1 ALAPQAAVRFYAS
14 QTFRQLLP
22 PAIFRNKPAGNAA
35 WTAPAVS
42 IEDYPRYSWRGG
54 HLDVGRHFMPVS
66 FLKKYIDL
74 LALHK
79 MNTFHWHL
87 TEDQGWRLEI
97 RKYPKLT
104 SVGAWRSET
113 IVGRPARDRAQ
124 WTFDGERHGGYY
136 TQDDVREA
144 VAYAKARFT
153 TIVPAIEV
161 PGP

>member
-1 ALAPQAAVRFYAS
+1 MSLEVHALAS
-14 QTFRQLLP
+14 GSS
-22 PAIFRNKPAGNAA
+22 GNAVLVKA
-35 WTAPAVS
+35 NG
-42 IEDYPRYSWRGG
+42 RG
-54 HLDVGRHFMPVS
+54 LLIDVGRHFMPVS

-113 IVGRPARDRAQ
+113 IVGRPAATRFVTRRMVGGRTSFTQ
-124 WTFDGERHGGYY
+124 ERR
-136 TQDDVREA
+136 T
-144 VAYAKARFT
+144 
-153 TIVPAIEV
+153 
-161 PGP
+161 